1 MATPSLQQAR
11 SHYER
16 QRRIVAAAVV
26 AVRKL
31 FKRQAPILEIASTV
45 SAYQFASAT
54 ASANTVAG
62 FADSSSALTVPRVFA
77 GVSSYG
83 FPIAEP
89 IVATIDRIVP
99 APVEA
104 IPANWW
110 TDAEPELVRELEQAV
125 EQLIASE
132 IQDAGRTASQVE
144 FVARPDWQNYVRMLN
159 PPSCARCAILAGR
172 IYRDLD
178 HFDRHP
184 LCDCVMIPVQN
195 WQAAH
200 DMGLVSSAQDLID
213 KGQLGTHRTLEDGSK
228 KFEPG
233 LSKADMQALHDGADI
248 GEVVNAR
255 RAGLRAPAGVTNAI
269 TTDLFGRRVKATLNG
284 TTRRAAWRRANPTR
298 LVRLRPEAIYQIV
311 DREYG
316 GDRDQATRLLKL
328 YGYIK

>member
-1 MATPSLQQAR
+1 MPTPRLSQAR
-11 SHYER
+11 RHYGLQR
-16 QRRIVAAAVV
+16 QITAAAVA
-26 AVRKL
+26 AVRRL
-31 FKRQAPILEIASTV
+31 FRRNAPLLQVASTV
-45 SAYQFASAT
+45 AAYQMASARG
-54 ASANTVAG
+54 SSQSIAG
-62 FADSSSALTVPRVFA
+62 MAGAQSALTQASAFA

-83 FPIAEP
+83 FPIIEP

-110 TDAEPELVRELEQAV
+110 ADAEAEVVRQLEQAV
-125 EQLIASE
+125 EQLVASE

-144 FVARPDWQNYVRMLN
+144 FVARPIWQNYVRMLT
-159 PPSCARCAILAGR
+159 PPSCARCAVLAGR

-178 HFDRHP
+178 AFDRHP
-184 LCDCVMIPVQN
+184 LCDCVMVPVQD

-200 DMGLVSSAQDLID
+200 DAGLVSSAQALID

-233 LSKADMQALHDGADI
+233 LSRADMQAIHDGADV

-255 RAGLRAPAGVTNAI
+255 RAGLRAPAGVTNAK
-269 TTDLFGRRVKATLNG
+269 TVDLFGRRVKATLNG

-316 GDRDQATRLLKL
+316 GDRDQAIRLLKL